1 MNKTE
6 QTSRFLRR
14 YATVFGYIV
23 LLTYFSLV
31 SKRFLS
37 LNNFITILRTI
48 APLAILSLGLTF
60 VMITK
65 RTDLS
70 IGYSTSILGIVVGAC
85 MKRFGF
91 PVWGS
96 VIVTMV
102 AGATI
107 GTVNGFAV
115 AYVGIPDFIATLGI
129 GYLLGGL
136 NQAYTKGYSIS
147 SFPDSFNLFGMQRIK
162 GVLPV
167 SVIILLLVFLV
178 FYFVISK
185 TRFGRYIYSIGGNEE
200 ATMMSGINVKK
211 NILKAY
217 IVCGIGAGI
226 AAVVMTSKLGQ
237 ANPTAGESYLL
248 DAMASVYL
256 GATAFKDG
264 EPNLLGTLLGTLIIG
279 TMSNG
284 LTLMNVPYFVK
295 DIATG
300 LIIIIAV
307 TITALQKMRKQ

>member
-23 LLTYFSLV
+23 LLTFFSLV

-248 DAMASVYL
+248 DAMASVFL

>member
-23 LLTYFSLV
+23 LLTFFSLV

-91 PVWGS
+91 SVWGS

>member
-23 LLTYFSLV
+23 LLTFFSLV

-226 AAVVMTSKLGQ
+226 AADVMTSKLGQ

>member
-23 LLTYFSLV
+23 LLTFFSLV